1 MKVLLNLVARDE
13 KQFTN
18 IPISEQRKIIDFVKE
33 NLEYIKQ
40 RIKEELEIRKI
51 KVKTNILW

>member
-1 MKVLLNLVARDE
+1 MKVLLNPVARDE

-40 RIKEELEIRKI
+40 RIEELESRKI